1 MRIPEKKLD
10 PKIIAFDLDDTLL
23 NGDLVITPAT
33 VDAIRK
39 AASRGIYIVLC
50 SGRAENAILKYVR
63 LLDIAGTQAGR
74 YIIALNG
81 AVVYDMHK
89 RLVVYSRKV
98 DGDVLLYAYREA
110 QKYGLAGEVYNPS
123 TIFVPEDNEWTRID
137 AELSGLKLQ
146 IVDDF
151 PALLNQGHSKM
162 VIPGKPEVLRI
173 LEKKLEEEL
182 GASAVIFTSKPYFL
196 EIMPPECGKGES
208 LLWLAGELGIAKNK
222 TMAFGDSMNDE
233 SMIRMAQYSV
243 AMSNGLEYI
252 RNIASY
258 VTRRTNNEDGI
269 ADFLE
274 SFVL

>member
-1 MRIPEKKLD
+1 MKIPEKKLD

-23 NGDLVITPAT
+23 NRDLTITPET
-33 VDAIRK
+33 VTAIRE
-39 AASRGIYIVLC
+39 AAGRGIYIVLC
-50 SGRAENAILKYVR
+50 SGRAENAILNYVR

-81 AVVYDMHK
+81 ATVYDMHR

-98 DGDVLLYAYREA
+98 EGDILLYAYKEA
-110 QKYGLAGEVYNPS
+110 QQKGLPAEVYDPS
-123 TIFVPEDNEWTRID
+123 TIFAPVDNKWTRID
-137 AELSGLKLQ
+137 VSLSGLKLR

-151 PALLNQGHSKM
+151 PALLAQGQSKM
-162 VIPGKPEVLRI
+162 VIPGDPEVLSG
-173 LEKKLEEEL
+173 LQAKLKKDL
-182 GASAVIFTSKPYFL
+182 GASAVVFTSKPYFL

-208 LLWLAGELGIAKNK
+208 LLWLAGELGIPQEK

-233 SMIRMAQYSV
+233 SMIRMVHYSV
-243 AMSNGLEYI
+243 AMLNGLEYI
-252 RNIASY
+252 RNAAAY
-258 VTRRTNNEDGI
+258 VTRNDNNNDGI